1 MPSRRRA
8 RPREHAVVS
17 CGGVARRRPI
27 VRALKWTALG
37 LGALSLVCAV
47 RAATVTAPQVDPGR
61 APSVP
66 EVAVDEVARALADAI
81 AIPTVS
87 RSTGGTPAAF
97 EQLHGLLRAR
107 FPQVHERLERVPV
120 GNAAVL
126 YHWRGRDPSAP
137 ALVLAG
143 HLDVVPVEPGTEA
156 DWTHPPF
163 SGAIADGFVWGRGAL
178 DDKLSVITL
187 LAAVESLLSAGH
199 EPACDVWLAFG
210 DDEEVGGREGAQVLA
225 SWLVE
230 DGVKAQFVLDE
241 GGAVIEGILPGVV
254 APVALVGIAE
264 KGVASFELTLR
275 AEGGHSSM
283 PPTHGA
289 IGRLAAAITRLEG
302 EQMPGE
308 LRGAASAMI
317 DRLTPEMGFAARLA
331 LANRWLLDPLIVRA
345 LARHPASN
353 AIVRTTTAPTIF
365 EAGSADNVLAAN
377 ARAIVNFRVLPGDT
391 VADVEAHIRDVVDDD
406 EIAVRCVDRCWDPSP
421 TSPMQ
426 GPGWD
431 HLQSAIAWIW
441 PEAIFSPSLV
451 VGATDARYY
460 TGLTDRVYRFLPIRM
475 NDVDRR
481 RLHGTDERVAV
492 DDIGRAVR
500 FYQSVVV
507 TATR

>member
-1 MPSRRRA
+1 M
-8 RPREHAVVS
+8 VS
-17 CGGVARRRPI
+17 CGGVARRRPL
-27 VRALKWTALG
+27 VRALKWASLG
-37 LGALSLVCAV
+37 AGALSLVCAV
-47 RAATVTAPQVDPGR
+47 RAATVTAPEFDPGT
-61 APSVP
+61 APTLP
-66 EVAVDEVARALADAI
+66 TVAVDEVAQSLAQAI
-81 AIPTVS
+81 AIPTIS

-97 EQLHGLLRAR
+97 EQLHAHLRQRFAR
-107 FPQVHERLERVPV
+107 VHERLERVPV
-120 GNAAVL
+120 GAHAVL

-137 ALVLAG
+137 ALVLTA

-156 DWTHPPF
+156 DWTHAPF

-178 DDKLSVITL
+178 DDKLSVVTL
-187 LAAVESLLSAGH
+187 LAAIESLLAAGH

-225 SWLVE
+225 AWLVE
-230 DGVKAQFVLDE
+230 HGVKAQFVLDE

-264 KGVASFELTLR
+264 KGVASFELTLH

-289 IGRLAAAITRLEG
+289 IGRLGAAITRLEDA
-302 EQMPGE
+302 QMPGE
-308 LRGAASAMI
+308 LRGAAAAMI

-391 VADVEAHIRDVVDDD
+391 VADVEAHIRGVVDDD
-406 EIAVRCVDRCWDPSP
+406 AIAVRCVDRCWDPSP

-431 HLQSAIAWIW
+431 HLHSAIAWIW
-441 PEAIFSPSLV
+441 PEAIVSPSLV

-481 RLHGTDERVAV
+481 RLHGTDERVALV
-492 DDIGRAVR
+492 DIDRAVR
-500 FYQSVVV
+500 FYQTVVL